1 MARLS
6 ISPRIGRQPNRHG
19 PPPRARSL
27 VRVRRPLTLLA
38 IAVAGGFCL
47 APAPAALAHVDIEPF
62 SVEPGQSARLS
73 FSTPNEGK
81 SPVTE
86 VEVVVPVG
94 AELATAEAV
103 PGWTA
108 TVQGRTVTWRGGTIP
123 VGQYGLFS
131 AVVSAPDGEQKL
143 EFRTTLRY
151 TDGFR
156 QEFSPIVFARE
167 QKAPKARDEA
177 SRTLGKYSLGLA
189 VAAVALALAAGFL
202 ALFTWLRAGDR

>member
-1 MARLS
+1 MAGMR
-6 ISPRIGRQPNRHG
+6 
-19 PPPRARSL
+19 RAL
-27 VRVRRPLTLLA
+27 PLL
-38 IAVAGGFCL
+38 AVAGGLALAL
-47 APAPAALAHVDIEPF
+47 APAAHAHVDIEPF
-62 SVEPGQSARLS
+62 SIAPGQPTRLS
-73 FSTPNEGK
+73 FYTPNEGK
-81 SPVTE
+81 APVTE
-86 VEVVVPVG
+86 LEVVVPG
-94 AELATAEAV
+94 NAELAVAEAV

-108 TVQGRTVTWRGGTIP
+108 TVHGRTVMWRGGRIP

-131 AVVSAPDGEQKL
+131 AIVGAPDGEEKL

-167 QKAPKARDEA
+167 QKAPKARDGA

-189 VAAVALALAAGFL
+189 VAAIALALAAGFL

>member
-1 MARLS
+1 MARM
-6 ISPRIGRQPNRHG
+6 R
-19 PPPRARSL
+19 RAL
-27 VRVRRPLTLLA
+27 PLL
-38 IAVAGGFCL
+38 AVAGGL
-47 APAPAALAHVDIEPF
+47 ALALAPAALAHVDIEPF
-62 SVEPGQSARLS
+62 SIEPGQPARLT
-73 FSTPNEGK
+73 FYAPNEGK
-81 SPVTE
+81 APVTE
-86 VEVVVPVG
+86 LEVVVPG
-94 AELATAEAV
+94 DAELAVAEAV

-108 TVQGRTVTWRGGTIP
+108 TVRGRTVTWRGGRIP

-131 AVVSAPDGEQKL
+131 AIVDAPGGEEKL

-156 QEFSPIVFARE
+156 QVFSPIVFARA

-189 VAAVALALAAGFL
+189 VAAIALALAAGFL

>member
-1 MARLS
+1 M
-6 ISPRIGRQPNRHG
+6 GG
-19 PPPRARSL
+19 M
-27 VRVRRPLTLLA
+27 RRPLALLV
-38 IAVAGGFCL
+38 VAGGVAL
-47 APAPAALAHVDIEPF
+47 ATAPAALAHVDIEPF
-62 SVEPGQSARLS
+62 SIEPGQPARLT
-73 FSTPNEGK
+73 FYAPNEGT

-86 VEVVVPVG
+86 LQVVVPG
-94 AELATAEAV
+94 DAELAVAEAV

-108 TVQGRTVTWRGGTIP
+108 TVSGRTVTWRGGRIP

-131 AVVSAPDGEQKL
+131 AIVGAPDGEEKL

-156 QEFSPIVFARE
+156 QEFSPVVFARV

-189 VAAVALALAAGFL
+189 VAAIALALAAGFL